1 MSGGNGMMGMMDGA
15 VQLPNIGAG
24 GMQTPFKGFLDISC
38 VFQKMRKDLRSQDAQ
53 SPPFGFGDG
62 NTKHGRRGGS
72 KPIKPSADAM
82 APTAAAILKI
92 QPKGTRFQ
100 SKDRQVQMSPKV
112 LETWI
117 NETLQDAE
125 HLDIPGVILKP
136 EHQTPISRY
145 GIDRIVLSNAGIPV
159 ETVDRIYRSLFVYSV
174 GFYELIKKCL
184 EHTNKKYSMI
194 TAIWKVFAILLE
206 YCCRTDYRMLI
217 SEISK
222 EHKEELIKLDR
233 DFQKKSEEQANNEK
247 VLKENLDTQQKMC
260 EELQREMMNEKQ
272 MRLKLEEDYTQNTK
286 NHEEEVQLRLKFE
299 SKLNNMHSAHRDLET
314 RYKRVLA
321 DL

>member
-1 MSGGNGMMGMMDGA
+1 
-15 VQLPNIGAG
+15 
-24 GMQTPFKGFLDISC
+24 
-38 VFQKMRKDLRSQDAQ
+38 
-53 SPPFGFGDG
+53 
-62 NTKHGRRGGS
+62 
-72 KPIKPSADAM
+72 
-82 APTAAAILKI
+82 
-92 QPKGTRFQ
+92 
-100 SKDRQVQMSPKV
+100 MSPKV

-136 EHQTPISRY
+136 EHQNPISRY
-145 GIDRIVLSNAGIPV
+145 GIDRLVLFNAGIPTEV
-159 ETVDRIYRSLFVYSV
+159 IDRIYRSLFVYSV
-174 GFYELIKKCL
+174 GFYELIKKLL
-184 EHTNKKYSMI
+184 EHTEKKYSMI
-194 TAIWKVFAILLE
+194 TNIWKVFAILLE

-222 EHKEELIKLDR
+222 EHKAELEQLDR
-233 DFQKKSEEQANNEK
+233 EYQKKSEEQANNEK

-314 RYKRVLA
+314 RYKRVLQ
-321 DL
+321 DLNNAQNNIKMLNERLQQRTEEITTLKTTQAENETDISQKREEIESSKRELAIKGRQLKENDIRTQQI

>member
-1 MSGGNGMMGMMDGA
+1 
-15 VQLPNIGAG
+15 
-24 GMQTPFKGFLDISC
+24 
-38 VFQKMRKDLRSQDAQ
+38 
-53 SPPFGFGDG
+53 
-62 NTKHGRRGGS
+62 
-72 KPIKPSADAM
+72 
-82 APTAAAILKI
+82 
-92 QPKGTRFQ
+92 
-100 SKDRQVQMSPKV
+100 MSPKV

-136 EHQTPISRY
+136 EHQNPIYRY
-145 GIDRIVLSNAGIPV
+145 GIDRVILAQAGIPI
-159 ETVDRIYRSLFVYSV
+159 ETIDRIYRSLFVYSV
-174 GFYELIKKCL
+174 GFYELIKNCL
-184 EHTNKKYSMI
+184 QHTQKKYTLI
-194 TAIWKVFAILLE
+194 TNIWKVFAILLE

-222 EHKEELIKLDR
+222 EHKAALEQLDR
-233 DFQKKSEEQANNEK
+233 DYQKKSEEQANNEK

-314 RYKRVLA
+314 RYKRVLQ
-321 DL
+321 DLNAAQKNIKMLNETL